1 MLKLDA
7 EVFLAEVSE
16 RAILPALVDA

>member
-7 EVFLAEVSE
+7 EVFLADVSE